1 MAVTAATN
9 GTGRTMLL
17 LVDTWYLF
25 EKYLRL
31 SIRMPLWTLF
41 GLIQP
46 LIWLVIFGQLFKN
59 MAELQGFPAGS
70 YLEFLTPGILVMT
83 VLFGSSWSGVNLL
96 REINFRIIEKMLV
109 TIVSRGS
116 IVLSRVLHSCLLLLV
131 QTWVILLVV
140 MLMGVRVPGGLN
152 GFLWCTV
159 IAGLLGMGFSSLSN
173 GLAMLFKKEEPLVI
187 MGNFMTLP
195 VMFLSSAF
203 VPKEFLP
210 NWIAALSVVNPVQYA
225 VEAMQMAFS
234 GHWDTTDFIRP
245 MGLLL
250 LFTVV
255 TFGWAAWLFRKQRD

>member
-1 MAVTAATN
+1 
-9 GTGRTMLL
+9 MLL

-59 MAELQGFPAGS
+59 MAELRGFPAGS

-140 MLMGVRVPGGLN
+140 LLMGVRLPGGLN

-203 VPKEFLP
+203 VPMEFLP
-210 NWIAALSVVNPVQYA
+210 KWIAALSVINPVQYA

-234 GHWDTTDFIRP
+234 GHWDTVDFMRP
-245 MGLLL
+245 MGVL
-250 LFTVV
+250 
-255 TFGWAAWLFRKQRD
+255 